1 MSTSGVT
8 TPAVQAYFCYQCNRT
23 VTLCPSPDSDLSC
36 PNCNGGFLEEFESS
50 SFDPPNPNRNPSP
63 FSSSSMAFPDPLS
76 LFADPFL
83 SSSFGE
89 GGGRGSMVLSSTTI
103 GLGNPGNSTSLYGP
117 SAATD
122 YHESPV
128 GFNAID
134 FLQNYL
140 QNLRASGANVQFV
153 VENHPP
159 EAGFQLPANLGD
171 YFLGPGLE
179 QLIQQLAEND
189 PNRYGT
195 PPASKRSVQGLP
207 NVMITEALVK
217 SDSNSCAVCMNE
229 FGVGMEVKQMPCSH
243 LYHSDCLLPWLE
255 LHNSCPVCRYELPT
269 DDPDYENRRGNRDQ
283 GSSVGG
289 LGNGGDQGGSQ
300 GNPTAERRFRISLP
314 WPLSSFPFTGGN
326 DDGGA
331 GNTADSSSG
340 AKWKSWFRNEARKL
354 GLKLE
359 KVLKVI
365 DPTFGVDQLF
375 VPLKPFLALVV
386 KQWDTWFTSEYFF
399 KEMFGLFPDPMFQAI
414 SCARQ
419 VFCSRGADVQFKFW

>member
-1 MSTSGVT
+1 MSTASVT
-8 TPAVQAYFCYQCNRT
+8 IPSPQAYFCYQCNRT
-23 VTLCPSPDSDLSC
+23 VTLSPSPNSDLSC
-36 PNCNGGFLEEFESS
+36 PNCDGGFLEEFDSS
-50 SFDPPNPNRNPSP
+50 SFDPPNPNPNRNPSP
-63 FSSSSMAFPDPLS
+63 FSSSSMAFPDPFS

-83 SSSFGE
+83 PSSFGDGG
-89 GGGRGSMVLSSTTI
+89 GGGRGPIVFSSTTI
-103 GLGNPGNSTSLYGP
+103 GLGNPRNSTSLYAP
-117 SAATD
+117 STATD

-128 GFNAID
+128 GFNAIN

-189 PNRYGT
+189 PNRCGT

-207 NVMITEALVK
+207 NVMITEELAK

-269 DDPDYENRRGNRDQ
+269 DDSDYENRRGNRDQ

-300 GNPTAERRFRISLP
+300 GTATAERRFRISLP
-314 WPLSSFPFTGGN
+314 WPLSSFQFTGGN

-340 AKWKSWFRNEARKL
+340 GQQS
-354 GLKLE
+354 GSH
-359 KVLKVI
+359 
-365 DPTFGVDQLF
+365 G
-375 VPLKPFLALVV
+375 
-386 KQWDTWFTSEYFF
+386 SETRR
-399 KEMFGLFPDPMFQAI
+399 ESLD
-414 SCARQ
+414 
-419 VFCSRGADVQFKFW
+419 